1 LHPSDV
7 RRRAGNDTPAFSASG
22 ISKPQHRNE
31 TGKGRDNRIE
41 SQGRATV
48 SVTVTDASKGYWDK
62 LGFEQVLIL
71 MLKQRFSFVQWVKI
85 CS

>member
-31 TGKGRDNRIE
+31 TGKGRVTELKAR
-41 SQGRATV
+41 GAPTV

-62 LGFEQVLIL
+62 LGFEQIPVFL
-71 MLKQRFSFVQWVKI
+71 MLKTKI
-85 CS
+85 